1 MFKCFLNKYYVLI
14 FVKNNCSVN
23 FNCISMFLNFAT
35 TFFIFIYQQY
45 TLSNKQYTFFF
56 YKCILN
62 CLFSVCILL
71 PCDIDAM
78 LGYMPGDVIGWVEK
92 DGKAGVSSDQE
103 VAHALDQIEN
113 GVTVHVSCNNW

>member
-1 MFKCFLNKYYVLI
+1 MLSKQILCTYICKKLLFCY
-14 FVKNNCSVN
+14 
-23 FNCISMFLNFAT
+23 FNCISMFLNFAP
-35 TFFIFIYQQY
+35 TFLFSFINNIHCPI
-45 TLSNKQYTFFF
+45 SNIHFF

-62 CLFSVCILL
+62 YLFSVCILL

-103 VAHALDQIEN
+103 VAHALDQIED